1 MARQKKPVECK
12 YTSKKPGAPTG
23 RPKTIK
29 TPEEFDALVD
39 AHVVYCIEQ
48 GDPITWTGMALAL
61 GLTSRGALD
70 RYGKDYGESF
80 SASVKRAKVIVE
92 QSYETRLHY
101 QSPTGAIFAL
111 KNMNWHDRT
120 EHDLR
125 SGDGSMSPRPLSE
138 FYADLSP
145 GGTDPE
151 ADDD

>member
-1 MARQKKPVECK
+1 MARQKKPVECRF
-12 YTSKKPGAPTG
+12 TSEKPGAPTG

-70 RYGKDYGESF
+70 RYGKQHGELF
-80 SASVKRAKVIVE
+80 SHSVRRAKVIVE
-92 QSYETRLHY
+92 QSYETRLNH

-111 KNMNWHDRT
+111 KNMGWQDRA
-120 EHDLR
+120 EYDLR
-125 SGDGSMSPRPLSE
+125 SGDGSMTPPSRIEIVAP
-138 FYADLSP
+138 D
-145 GGTDPE
+145 GNGKD
-151 ADDD
+151 